1 MTFVTVGLYAV
12 IVFVLMGIYYT
23 AKEEFKISDETIF
36 EILAIVI
43 AGGIVDKILK
53 MIC

>member
-1 MTFVTVGLYAV
+1 MMFVAVGLYVV
-12 IVFVLMGIYYT
+12 IVFVMMGIYYT

-36 EILAIVI
+36 EILVIVI
-43 AGGIVDKILK
+43 AGGIVDRILK